1 MDRPGTTQRPLRV
14 AVIGSGPAGFYTVQ
28 QLLQR
33 KGLEVEIDVLDRLPA
48 PFGLVR
54 YGVAPDHA
62 KIKNV
67 IAVYDKL
74 ARDPRVR
81 FYGQVEYGT
90 TLSRS
95 DLERHFDQAVFCTGA
110 QTDRR
115 LGIPG
120 EDLAGSHPATDFVA
134 WYNGHPDYAD
144 RQFDLGCETALVI
157 GVGNVAVDVARIL
170 CRTAEEL
177 ASTDIADHA
186 LVALRSSRVRT
197 VVLVGRRGPAQAAFT
212 PPEVEELGEL
222 PDASASTV
230 PAEVELDARTR
241 QALGPAPDKGTLRK
255 IELLQSYA
263 GRLEPA
269 KGRRLQLRFLLSPVE
284 IVPGPHGEVAAV
296 RLARNRIELDA
307 AGEVRAVAT
316 DETET
321 LAAGLVFRSVG
332 YRGVALPEL
341 PFDDRRGTIPHERGR
356 IRGAAGE
363 LLPGL
368 YVSGWIKRGPSGV
381 IGTNKPDAAETV
393 ERMLED
399 LAAGTLAHPASP
411 SRAAFESS
419 LRERTGRW
427 VSYDDWRRLDALEI
441 EAGRAQGRPRRK
453 LVQYEE
459 FRRGLAD

>member
-1 MDRPGTTQRPLRV
+1 MHRPGTTERPLRV
-14 AVIGSGPAGFYTVQ
+14 AVIGSGPSGFYTVQ

-33 KGLEVEIDVLDRLPA
+33 KDLALEIDVLERLPA

-67 IAVYDKL
+67 IAVYDRL

-90 TLSRS
+90 TLTRA

-120 EDLAGSHPATDFVA
+120 EDLVGSHPATDFVA

-144 RQFDLGCETALVI
+144 RQFELGCETALVI

-170 CRTAEEL
+170 CRTHEEL

-186 LVALRSSRVRT
+186 LAALRASRVRR
-197 VVLVGRRGPAQAAFT
+197 VILVGRRGPAQAAFT
-212 PPEVEELGEL
+212 PPEVEELGQL
-222 PDASASTV
+222 SDACASTL
-230 PAEVELDARTR
+230 AEEVELDAATR
-241 QALGPAPDKGTLRK
+241 QALGPSLDKGTLRK

-263 GRLEPA
+263 GRCEPA
-269 KGRRLQLRFLLSPVE
+269 KGRRLELRFLLSPLE
-284 IVPGPHGEVAAV
+284 ILPGPRGEVAGV
-296 RLARNRIELDA
+296 ILARNRLELER
-307 AGEVRAVAT
+307 GQIRAVPSDA
-316 DETET
+316 TET
-321 LAAGLVFRSVG
+321 LPAGLVFRSVG
-332 YRGVALPEL
+332 YRGVALRDL
-341 PFDDRRGTIPHERGR
+341 PFDERHGTIPHERGR
-356 IRGAAGE
+356 IRDAE
-363 LLPGL
+363 RSLLPGL
-368 YVSGWIKRGPSGV
+368 YVAGWIKRGPSGV

-399 LAAGTLAHPASP
+399 LAAGALAQPTAP
-411 SRAAFESS
+411 SRTAFES
-419 LRERTGRW
+419 LLHERMQRW
-427 VSYDDWRRLDALEI
+427 VSYEDWQRLDALEL
-441 EAGRAQGRPRRK
+441 EAGRAQGRVRRK
-453 LVQYEE
+453 LVRHEE